1 MNKINQKGDFRMRK
15 SFHLTG
21 CIAFIILLLC
31 AAAVA
36 DETMDQIA
44 NTGKIRIGWRANSP
58 PFAFFDNNAN
68 QHVGFSVDMGYYI
81 AELLSESLGKKITVE
96 PVTVTSQNRLAFVKE
111 NKIDIEMGS
120 TSFTKSR
127 NEEVDFSIFFFFSE
141 TTFLVPNAS
150 PIKTLED
157 LNGKK
162 IGATKDTSNLT
173 ALKTKQED
181 KTLTAA
187 AIVEF
192 DDHPPGF
199 KALQAGK
206 IDAYCTDRS
215 LLEGLRIKTPNPE
228 EWRILDFAI
237 AYDPYAFMMREN
249 NSDFRNFVNN
259 AIVWSIRTG
268 KYYEMYDK
276 WMGTKPVKKL
286 ETSSQKIRQ
295 TAINTN
301 IIIVAVSIILII
313 WLVFFYGRRLTGR
326 IRYLSNVAD
335 RISVGEL
342 DTEIQVTSKD
352 EIGELA
358 ESIARMQDSLR
369 LSLDRLRRK

>member
-1 MNKINQKGDFRMRK
+1 MRK

-21 CIAFIILLLC
+21 CIVLIILLIC
-31 AAAVA
+31 SAAFA

-44 NTGKIRIGWRANSP
+44 KTGKIRIGWRANSP
-58 PFAFFDNNAN
+58 PFAFFDNNTN

-81 AELLSESLGKKITVE
+81 VDLLSESLGRKITIE

-120 TSFTKSR
+120 TTFTRDR
-127 NEEVDFSIFFFFSE
+127 NEQVDFSIFFFFSE
-141 TTFLVPNAS
+141 TTFMVPNAS
-150 PIKTLED
+150 PIKSLND
-157 LNGKK
+157 LNGKR
-162 IGATKDTSNLT
+162 IGAAKNSSNLT
-173 ALKTKQED
+173 ALKAKQAE
-181 KTLTAA
+181 KTLTPAA
-187 AIVEF
+187 FVEF
-192 DDHPPGF
+192 EDHDPGF

-215 LLEGLRIKTPNPE
+215 LLEGLRSKASNPE
-228 EWRILDFAI
+228 EWRILEFAI
-237 AYDPYAFMMREN
+237 AYDPYAYMMREN

-268 KYYEMYDK
+268 KYYEIYDK

-286 ETSSQKIRQ
+286 ETSSQKIQQ
-295 TAINTN
+295 TAFYTN
-301 IIIVAVSIILII
+301 IIIISSAIILIAF
-313 WLVFFYGRRLTGR
+313 LAFFYGRRLTGR
-326 IRYLSNVAD
+326 IRYLSGIAD

-342 DTEIQVTSKD
+342 DAEIKVESKD

-369 LSLDRLRRK
+369 LSLDRLRRRK

>member
-1 MNKINQKGDFRMRK
+1 MRK
-15 SFHLTG
+15 SFHLAG
-21 CIAFIILLLC
+21 YIALITLFIC
-31 AAAVA
+31 AAVFA

-44 NTGKIRIGWRANSP
+44 NTGKIRIGWRADSP
-58 PFAFFDNNAN
+58 PFAFYDNNTG

-81 AELLSESLGKKITVE
+81 VGLLSEKLGKKITIE
-96 PVTVTSQNRLAFVKE
+96 PVTVTSQDRLAQVKE

-120 TSFTKSR
+120 TTFTQSR
-127 NEEVDFSIFFFFSE
+127 NEEVDFSVFFFFSE
-141 TTFLVPNAS
+141 TTFMVPNTS

-157 LNGKK
+157 LNGKR
-162 IGATKDTSNLT
+162 IGAVKGSSNLT
-173 ALKTKQED
+173 ALKAKQAE
-181 KTLTAA
+181 KTMTPA

-192 DDHPPGF
+192 EKHDLGF
-199 KALQAGK
+199 KDLQAGK
-206 IDAYCTDRS
+206 LDAYCTDRS
-215 LLEGLRIKTPNPE
+215 LLEGLRIKASNPE
-228 EWRILDFAI
+228 EWRILEFAI

-301 IIIVAVSIILII
+301 IIIVAVSIVLII

-342 DTEIQVTSKD
+342 DTEIQVASKD

-358 ESIARMQDSLR
+358 QSISRMQDSLR
-369 LSLDRLRRK
+369 LSLQRLRRK